1 MTQDEEDAWCL
12 ARRAQV
18 IDYLM
23 GQDGLNHGRIGD
35 WPAWFVAPCV
45 SVWAIES
52 VIAPESVGWWVICGD
67 LPTDYCSAHECRHP
81 RLAIKRIADRWRDAI
96 NDTKPGSE
104 TIGAIGISASLKS
117 LLEKRVE
124 LLHSIAT
131 DDSAWLD

>member
-1 MTQDEEDAWCL
+1 
-12 ARRAQV
+12 
-18 IDYLM
+18 
-23 GQDGLNHGRIGD
+23 
-35 WPAWFVAPCV
+35 
-45 SVWAIES
+45 
-52 VIAPESVGWWVICGD
+52 VICGD